1 MSRSERATV
10 LRINSV
16 GAVGAQVAPGRVV
29 FEHRAEDHEQRAHAG
44 GERANTRVGQAASTD
59 GRGYRARDAGGA
71 QSASIPK
78 SARSTISTTSAIP
91 ILPPFPSF
99 RHSCA
104 PSVIP
109 APPPSFLRPLRHS
122 CAPSVIP
129 AEAGIHATA
138 QPCDEPPSAIPILPP
153 FPSFRH
159 SHPSAIPAPPPSFL
173 RRQESTRPPNRATS
187 LHPPFPSFRHS
198 CAPSVIPAPPPSFLR
213 PLRHSCAP
221 SVIPAEAGIHATAQ
235 PCDEPPSAIPILPP
249 SLRPLRHSCAPS
261 VIPAPPPSF
270 LRRQESTRPPNR
282 ATSLHPP
289 FPSFR
294 HSCAPSVIPAPPPSF
309 LRRQESTRPPN
320 RATSLHPPFPSFRHS
335 CAPSV
340 IPAPPPSFLRRQE
353 STRPPNRATSLHP
366 PFPSFRHSCAP
377 SVIPAEAGIHATAQ
391 PCDEPPSAIPIPP
404 PFLRR
409 QESTRPPNRATSLHP
424 PFPLHPSFLRP
435 LRHSCGGRN
444 PRDRPT
450 VRRASIRPT
459 AHQSPQRAAGDRAPS
474 NIGSALD
481 PTDRMDSCLRRN
493 DGQAGVT
500 EGRRSDGGRPPRRRG
515 DHVRSARSDPP

>member
-91 ILPPFPSF
+91 ILPPF
-99 RHSCA
+99 
-104 PSVIP
+104 
-109 APPPSFLRPLRHS
+109 

-138 QPCDEPPSAIPILPP
+138 QPCDT
-153 FPSFRH
+153 SFRH

-187 LHPPFPSFRHS
+187 LHPPFPSFR
-198 CAPSVIPAPPPSFLR
+198 IPILPAFLR

-249 SLRPLRHSCAPS
+249 FLRPLRHSCGGRNPCDRPTVRRASIRHSHPS
-261 VIPAPPPSF
+261 AIPAPPPSF
-270 LRRQESTRPPNR
+270 LRP
-282 ATSLHPP
+282 L
-289 FPSFR
+289 R
-294 HSCAPSVIPAPPPSF
+294 HSCGGRNPRDRPTVRRASIRHSHPSAIPAPPPSF
-309 LRRQESTRPPN
+309 LRP
-320 RATSLHPPFPSFRHS
+320 LRHS
-335 CAPSV
+335 CGGRNPRDRPTVRRASIRHSHPSA
-340 IPAPPPSFLRRQE
+340 IPAPPPSFLR
-353 STRPPNRATSLHP
+353 PL
-366 PFPSFRHSCAP
+366 RHSC
-377 SVIPAEAGIHATAQ
+377 GGRN
-391 PCDEPPSAIPIPP
+391 PCDRPTVRRASIRHSHPSAIPAPP
-404 PFLRR
+404 
-409 QESTRPPNRATSLHP
+409 
-424 PFPLHPSFLRP
+424 PSFLRP

-500 EGRRSDGGRPPRRRG
+500 EGR
-515 DHVRSARSDPP
+515 V

>member
-1 MSRSERATV
+1 MRPPNRATS
-10 LRINSV
+10 L
-16 GAVGAQVAPGRVV
+16 
-29 FEHRAEDHEQRAHAG
+29 H
-44 GERANTRVGQAASTD
+44 
-59 GRGYRARDAGGA
+59 
-71 QSASIPK
+71 
-78 SARSTISTTSAIP
+78 
-91 ILPPFPSF
+91 PPFPSF

-122 CAPSVIP
+122 WK
-129 AEAGIHATA
+129 AGIHATA
-138 QPCDEPPSAIPILPP
+138 QPCDEPPSAIPILPPFLRPLRHSCAPSVIPAPPPSFLRRQESTRPPNRATSLHPP

-213 PLRHSCAP
+213 PLRHSCGFLRPLRSCAP

-249 SLRPLRHSCAPS
+249 FLRHS
-261 VIPAPPPSF
+261 APP
-270 LRRQESTRPPNR
+270 
-282 ATSLHPP
+282 
-289 FPSFR
+289 
-294 HSCAPSVIPAPPPSF
+294 
-309 LRRQESTRPPN
+309 
-320 RATSLHPPFPSFRHS
+320 
-335 CAPSV
+335 
-340 IPAPPPSFLRRQE
+340 
-353 STRPPNRATSLHP
+353 
-366 PFPSFRHSCAP
+366 
-377 SVIPAEAGIHATAQ
+377 
-391 PCDEPPSAIPIPP
+391 
-404 PFLRR
+404 
-409 QESTRPPNRATSLHP
+409 
-424 PFPLHPSFLRP
+424 PSFLRP

-444 PRDRPT
+444 PRDRPTVRRASIRHSHPSAIPAPPPSFLRPLRHSCGGRNPRDRPTVRRASIRHSHPSAIPAPPPSFLRPLRHSCGGRNPRDRPTVRRASIRHSHPSAIPAPPPSFLRPLRHSCGGRNPCDRPT

-500 EGRRSDGGRPPRRRG
+500 EGR
-515 DHVRSARSDPP
+515 V

>member
-1 MSRSERATV
+1 MSRSDRATV

-91 ILPPFPSF
+91 I
-99 RHSCA
+99 
-104 PSVIP
+104 
-109 APPPSFLRPLRHS
+109 
-122 CAPSVIP
+122 
-129 AEAGIHATA
+129 
-138 QPCDEPPSAIPILPP
+138 
-153 FPSFRH
+153 
-159 SHPSAIPAPPPSFL
+159 
-173 RRQESTRPPNRATS
+173 
-187 LHPPFPSFRHS
+187 HPPFPSFRHS

-221 SVIPAEAGIHATAQ
+221 SVIPA
-235 PCDEPPSAIPILPP
+235 PPPP
-249 SLRPLRHSCAPS
+249 FLRPLRHSCGGRNPCDRPTVRRASIRHSHPS
-261 VIPAPPPSF
+261 AIPAPPPSF
-270 LRRQESTRPPNR
+270 LRRQESMRPPNR

-294 HSCAPSVIPAPPPSF
+294 HSCAP
-309 LRRQESTRPPN
+309 
-320 RATSLHPPFPSFRHS
+320 
-335 CAPSV
+335 
-340 IPAPPPSFLRRQE
+340 
-353 STRPPNRATSLHP
+353 
-366 PFPSFRHSCAP
+366 FRHSCAP

-391 PCDEPPSAIPIPP
+391 PCDEPPSAIPILP
-404 PFLRR
+404 PFLRP
-409 QESTRPPNRATSLHP
+409 SVIPAPPPSFLRPSVIPAPPPSFLRPSVIPAEAGIHATAQPCDEP
-424 PFPLHPSFLRP
+424 PSAIPILPSFLRP

-500 EGRRSDGGRPPRRRG
+500 EGR
-515 DHVRSARSDPP
+515 V

>member
-1 MSRSERATV
+1 MSRSDRATV

-16 GAVGAQVAPGRVV
+16 GAVGAQVAPGRVM

-59 GRGYRARDAGGA
+59 VGTTGREMLGAHSQHRFRRPHARPSQRLAPFP
-71 QSASIPK
+71 SFRHSHP
-78 SARSTISTTSAIP
+78 SAIP
-91 ILPPFPSF
+91 ILPPFLRPL

-104 PSVIP
+104 PPVIP
-109 APPPSFLRPLRHS
+109 AEAGIHATAQPCDEPPSATPFLPPFPSFRHS

-153 FPSFRH
+153 F
-159 SHPSAIPAPPPSFL
+159 
-173 RRQESTRPPNRATS
+173 
-187 LHPPFPSFRHS
+187 
-198 CAPSVIPAPPPSFLR
+198 LR
-213 PLRHSCAP
+213 PLRHSCGGRNP
-221 SVIPAEAGIHATAQ
+221 R
-235 PCDEPPSAIPILPP
+235 D
-249 SLRPLRHSCAPS
+249 RPTVRRASIRHSHPS

-270 LRRQESTRPPNR
+270 LRRQESM
-282 ATSLHPP
+282 
-289 FPSFR
+289 
-294 HSCAPSVIPAPPPSF
+294 
-309 LRRQESTRPPN
+309 
-320 RATSLHPPFPSFRHS
+320 
-335 CAPSV
+335 
-340 IPAPPPSFLRRQE
+340 
-353 STRPPNRATSLHP
+353 RPPNRATSLHP

-391 PCDEPPSAIPIPP
+391 PCDEPPSAIPILPP
-404 PFLRR
+404 
-409 QESTRPPNRATSLHP
+409 
-424 PFPLHPSFLRP
+424 FLRP

-474 NIGSALD
+474 NIGCALD

-493 DGQAGVT
+493 DGQ
-500 EGRRSDGGRPPRRRG
+500 GR
-515 DHVRSARSDPP
+515 V

>member
-1 MSRSERATV
+1 MSRSDRATV

-29 FEHRAEDHEQRAHAG
+29 FEHRVEDHEQLAHAG
-44 GERANTRVGQAASTD
+44 AERANTRVGQAASTD

-99 RHSCA
+99 RHSH

-109 APPPSFLRPLRHS
+109 APPPSLLRPLRHS
-122 CAPSVIP
+122 CTPSVIP

-159 SHPSAIPAPPPSFL
+159 SCAPPSFL
-173 RRQESTRPPNRATS
+173 RRQESMRPPNRATS

-213 PLRHSCAP
+213 PLRHSCGGRNPRDRPTVRRA
-221 SVIPAEAGIHATAQ
+221 SIRHSH
-235 PCDEPPSAIPILPP
+235 PSAIP
-249 SLRPLRHSCAPS
+249 
-261 VIPAPPPSF
+261 APP
-270 LRRQESTRPPNR
+270 
-282 ATSLHPP
+282 
-289 FPSFR
+289 
-294 HSCAPSVIPAPPPSF
+294 
-309 LRRQESTRPPN
+309 
-320 RATSLHPPFPSFRHS
+320 
-335 CAPSV
+335 
-340 IPAPPPSFLRRQE
+340 
-353 STRPPNRATSLHP
+353 
-366 PFPSFRHSCAP
+366 
-377 SVIPAEAGIHATAQ
+377 
-391 PCDEPPSAIPIPP
+391 
-404 PFLRR
+404 
-409 QESTRPPNRATSLHP
+409 
-424 PFPLHPSFLRP
+424 PSFLRP

-444 PRDRPT
+444 PRDRPTVRRASIRHSHPSAIPAPPPPVIPAPLRHSCGGRNPCDRPTVRRASIRHSHPSAIPAPPPSFLRPLRHSCGGRNPCDRPT

-500 EGRRSDGGRPPRRRG
+500 EGR
-515 DHVRSARSDPP
+515 V